1 MAEVGDNVIPEGRAS
16 GGRKQARRGNEQ
28 QGSAELVHF
37 RHEEIRAETYT
48 REFGISPT
56 EAREALV
63 AFSEPGKGRTRN
75 VCAARFTWQCTWV
88 GGEEWELAQFPTLTP
103 HSYGLYIFEN
113 V

>member
-1 MAEVGDNVIPEGRAS
+1 MGEPREEESRPGMETSNRE
-16 GGRKQARRGNEQ
+16 
-28 QGSAELVHF
+28 GSAELVHF

-75 VCAARFTWQCTWV
+75 VCASRLTRQPTWV
-88 GGEEWELAQFPTLTP
+88 GGEEWGLAQFPTQTP
-103 HSYGLYIFEN
+103 HPYGLYVFEN
-113 V
+113 F